1 MPPCSDGNR
10 ARATASTERRQ
21 RHLPPRVRH
30 RLSVSPEREPRVQ
43 AVRREGRLPSD
54 GTEQRG
60 PALTRSRT
68 SLSLWPTQE
77 PGTSLQS
84 PLRSGAAV
92 WCVAWLRSTA
102 SCVPSRLDVLGE
114 KLYLCLD
121 RSPPES
127 WVTNSNTTISNSIT
141 ISHHCQLSPERQ

>member
-1 MPPCSDGNR
+1 MSLRRER

-43 AVRREGRLPSD
+43 AVRREGEAPQRRHGAAWSRSD
-54 GTEQRG
+54 AVSDLSE
-60 PALTRSRT
+60 
-68 SLSLWPTQE
+68 SLAETQE

-127 WVTNSNTTISNSIT
+127 CHHQHPKNSNTTIAQQ
-141 ISHHCQLSPERQ
+141 HHH